1 MDIGIIGLGRMGREM
16 AARLTDAGHALTVYN
31 RTAAA
36 AERFRGRA
44 KLASSA
50 AEAADAEVVI
60 TMLADDAAVDAVW
73 IKPRLKA
80 RGVHL
85 NMATVSLA
93 MTRELARVHER
104 YVAAPVF
111 GRPAAA
117 AKGELDVIAAGP
129 KDAVERCQP
138 IFEALARQLFVVG
151 PQPEQA
157 AAVKIARNFLLATV
171 IESLGEAMA
180 LARASGVSRDAF
192 LNIVT
197 STSLAAPVYK
207 SYGKQMVERAY
218 EPAQFSMKL
227 GLKDLELALAAARES
242 SVSMPTAQLIRK
254 HLVEAIAAGDG
265 HKDWTALAEKLGS
278 KESG

>member
-1 MDIGIIGLGRMGREM
+1 MDIGIIGLGQMGREM
-16 AARLTDAGHALTVYN
+16 AARLIEAGHALTVYN

-44 KLASSA
+44 KLASCA
-50 AEAADAEVVI
+50 AEAAAAEVVI
-60 TMLADDAAVDAVW
+60 TMLADDAAVRAVW
-73 IKPRLKA
+73 IEPRLKA

-93 MTRELARVHER
+93 MTRELERAHER

-111 GRPAAA
+111 GRPASA
-117 AKGELDVIAAGP
+117 AKGELDVIAGGP
-129 KDAVERCQP
+129 NDAVERCRP
-138 IFEALARQLFVVG
+138 IFRALARQVFVVG

-180 LARASGVSRDAF
+180 LAGKSGVSPGVF
-192 LNIVT
+192 LDIIT

-207 SYGKQMVERAY
+207 SYGKQMVERAF
-218 EPAQFSMKL
+218 EPAQFSMEL
-227 GLKDLELALAAARES
+227 GLKDLELALCAAREKR
-242 SVSMPTAQLIRK
+242 VSMPTAELIRR
-254 HLVEAIAAGDG
+254 HLVEAIAAGNG
-265 HKDWTALAEKLGS
+265 RKDWTALGEYLAS
-278 KESG
+278 RESG